1 MQHQIEIRINSAVCY
16 EILWFESFL
25 RLSVMRIDICNF
37 QPLRPIILTT
47 TTNHHIFLCIQY
59 FKMTIFCVT
68 TLSSEKRNAQKI
80 IVVTLILLP
89 RNCHQNRGS

>member
-16 EILWFESFL
+16 EIFLFESFL

-37 QPLRPIILTT
+37 QPLCPIILTT

-59 FKMTIFCVT
+59 FKMTSFCVT
-68 TLSSEKRNAQKI
+68 TLSSEKRTHKKI